1 MLLISRRMV
10 ALAACCVTPVAVAP
24 MAMAAPSP
32 NIDGP
37 ADAVIDE
44 LQTQGYNVEIN
55 WVNGFDTKPL
65 SLCRVTGIDDPG
77 DAPPGTETF
86 TTVYV
91 DVVCPNHDGG

>member
-1 MLLISRRMV
+1 MLLISRRMM
-10 ALAACCVTPVAVAP
+10 ALAACCVIPVAVAP
-24 MAMAAPSP
+24 MAMAAPSA

-65 SLCRVTGIDDPG
+65 SLCRVTGIDEPG
-77 DAPPGTETF
+77 DAPPSTSTF

>member
-1 MLLISRRMV
+1 MLLISPRMV
-10 ALAACCVTPVAVAP
+10 ALAACCITPVAVAP
-24 MAMAAPSP
+24 MATAAPSA

-77 DAPPGTETF
+77 DAPPATAMF